1 MSGPAQRVTAGDVF
15 GVVVTLVGLFVVAYA
30 VLVSASGGC

>member
-1 MSGPAQRVTAGDVF
+1 VSAQRVTAGDAF
-15 GVVVTLVGLFVVAYA
+15 GVVVTLTGLFVVAYA